1 MGRSWRDGGEEG
13 EMGFWKEE
21 KTKVSDWGCLPID
34 GFLTW
39 ALRRRRTD
47 VGLPSSIAAA
57 ARTLR
62 RHRRSWVR
70 RGVEKKIMRGK
81 EN

>member
-13 EMGFWKEE
+13 EMGFWKDE
-21 KTKVSDWGCLPID
+21 KTKASDWGCLPID

-57 ARTLR
+57 AGTLR
-62 RHRRSWVR
+62 RHRRSWYGEEWKR
-70 RGVEKKIMRGK
+70 KL
-81 EN
+81 

>member
-21 KTKVSDWGCLPID
+21 KMPASDWGCLPID

-39 ALRRRRTD
+39 ALRQRQTD
-47 VGLPSSIAAA
+47 VGLPSSISAG
-57 ARTLR
+57 RGTLR
-62 RHRRSWVR
+62 RHRLS
-70 RGVEKKIMRGK
+70 
-81 EN
+81 

>member
-1 MGRSWRDGGEEG
+1 MGRSLRDGGEEG

-21 KTKVSDWGCLPID
+21 NTPASNWGCLPKD

-47 VGLPSSIAAA
+47 VGLPSSISGG
-57 ARTLR
+57 RGTLR
-62 RHRRSWVR
+62 RHRLS
-70 RGVEKKIMRGK
+70 
-81 EN
+81 